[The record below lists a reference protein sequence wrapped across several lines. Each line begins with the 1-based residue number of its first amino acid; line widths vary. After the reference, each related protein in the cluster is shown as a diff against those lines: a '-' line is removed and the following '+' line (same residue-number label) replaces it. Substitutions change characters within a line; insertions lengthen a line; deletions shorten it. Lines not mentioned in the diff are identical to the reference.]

1 MTCVECYTKN
11 NFLYNWCCLHE
22 CGKHVICLNCENL
35 NKNKN
40 LKDCEN
46 KEKINESCNN

>member
-1 MTCVECYTKN
+1 MSCVECSIKN
-11 NFLYNWCCLHE
+11 NFLYE

-35 NKNKN
+35 IKNKN